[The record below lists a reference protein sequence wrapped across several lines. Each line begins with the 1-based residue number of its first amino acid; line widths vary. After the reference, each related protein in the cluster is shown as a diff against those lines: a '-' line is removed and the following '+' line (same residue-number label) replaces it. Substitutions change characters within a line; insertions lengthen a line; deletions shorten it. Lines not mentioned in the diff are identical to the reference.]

1 MTGER
6 ERIEVSPG
14 AYHDSVTLL
23 QVSRVVGDVEGVT
36 AAQVAMATDLNVD
49 VMRRT
54 GFAVP
59 ADAGPND
66 LVVAV
71 RAVHDDALAA
81 AEVALGQALAGGG
94 AGGAGAVGLG
104 GTAFHPRT
112 TGAAARA
119 SGAGL
124 ALVSVPG
131 QHAFPEAMDALE
143 AGLDVLVFSDNVPV
157 DQEVRL
163 KQEARRRGLLVMGP
177 DYPGTDLV
185 VLAEE
190 AAARGEGIVLLLD
203 VVLGHAVA
211 PDPARELPPALEA
224 AAALADVAIVVSLCG
239 TEGDP
244 QNLDGQAER
253 LRAAGASVHLSNAA
267 AARKALELINQNG
280 VRDDVRRTGT

>member
-1 MTGER
+1 
-6 ERIEVSPG
+6 
-14 AYHDSVTLL
+14 
-23 QVSRVVGDVEGVT
+23 
-36 AAQVAMATDLNVD
+36 
-49 VMRRT
+49 
-54 GFAVP
+54 
-59 ADAGPND
+59 
-66 LVVAV
+66 
-71 RAVHDDALAA
+71 
-81 AEVALGQALAGGG
+81 
-94 AGGAGAVGLG
+94 
-104 GTAFHPRT
+104 
-112 TGAAARA
+112 RA

-163 KQEARRRGLLVMGP
+163 KEEARRRGLLVMGP

-211 PDPARELPPALEA
+211 PDPARELTPALEA

-267 AARKALELINQNG
+267 AARKALELLDQNG